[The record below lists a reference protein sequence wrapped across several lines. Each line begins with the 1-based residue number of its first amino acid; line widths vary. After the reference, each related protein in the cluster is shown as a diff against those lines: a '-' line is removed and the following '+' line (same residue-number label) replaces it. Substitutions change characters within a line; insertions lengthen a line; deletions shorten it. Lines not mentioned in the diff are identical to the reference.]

1 MSVVWW
7 VIAVGVIVAPVAGV
21 AQVYEFGA
29 QKGVFY
35 EQTKNDTEPT
45 TAAKST
51 LYAFFNAALG
61 EVNYVTVSTVDTY
74 RLTHGGEYNNT
85 TVSFTDLTAL
95 DKKFPV
101 GDAYTFKAKGGKLN
115 GESGSLPIQADAFP
129 AVLYLTGQELTQLKD
144 ITPDS
149 TVTINFAYGAS
160 GAASTDLYFTIYDGS
175 KVVYRQEIA
184 VGATSFYIA
193 SSDISQLK
201 SGFLYKAEL
210 ANYNTSSVTSTG
222 SFTAAESVVGWVTTT
237 AFGFRVH

>member
-21 AQVYEFGA
+21 AQVYGFGA

-45 TAAKST
+45 TAAKCT
-51 LYAFFNAALG
+51 LYAFFNAALL

-95 DKKFPV
+95 DRKFPV

-129 AVLYLTGQELTQLKD
+129 AVLYLTGQEVTQLKD

-149 TVTINFAYGAS
+149 TVTIKFAYGAS
-160 GAASTDLYFTIYDGS
+160 GAASTELYFTIYDGS

-184 VGATSFYIA
+184 VGATSFYIP
-193 SSDISQLK
+193 SSDMSQLK

-210 ANYNTSSVTSTG
+210 ANYNSSPVTSTG
-222 SFTAAESVVGWVTTT
+222 SFTAADSIVGWITTT
-237 AFGFRVH
+237 AFGFRIH

>member
-7 VIAVGVIVAPVAGV
+7 VIAAGVIVAPVAGV

-29 QKGVFY
+29 EKDAIY
-35 EQTKNDTEPT
+35 EQTKNNTEPT
-45 TAAKST
+45 TPDKCS

-101 GDAYTFKAKGGKLN
+101 GDAYTFKAKGGTLN
-115 GESGSLPIQADAFP
+115 GESGSLPIQANAFP
-129 AVLYLTGQELTQLKD
+129 AVLYLTGQEFTQLKD

-160 GAASTDLYFTIYDGS
+160 GAASTGLWFTIYDGS

-184 VGATSFYIA
+184 VGATSFYIP
-193 SSDISQLK
+193 SSDMSELK

-237 AFGFRVH
+237 TFGFRVH